1 MHTQYLVARVSRWGN
16 EAGILSHLYQTAT
29 AWREIWTQRPALY
42 PHSLLRYA
50 KHGRYQLQ
58 PPREGEKAST
68 QSHIKNLL
76 NPVWP
81 QAPLAQ
87 SSTHF
92 TNQPHP
98 LMVCVLYLYDND
110 SGEIL
115 KTHPFILLTNLE
127 ERRGRAS
134 GLPAAIYSFYYGPWT
149 LQKLRPG
156 ALHARRRVQR
166 GGVS

>member
-1 MHTQYLVARVSRWGN
+1 MGQRSRRPLPPVPN
-16 EAGILSHLYQTAT
+16 SCCLTRDLDTAPRSLS
-29 AWREIWTQRPALY
+29 
-42 PHSLLRYA
+42 SLLASRCQTRTVSAAAAARRRESQYSIA
-50 KHGRYQLQ
+50 YQKSSESLCDPKH
-58 PPREGEKAST
+58 
-68 QSHIKNLL
+68 
-76 NPVWP
+76 
-81 QAPLAQ
+81 APISQ

-98 LMVCVLYLYDND
+98 LMVCILYLYDND

-115 KTHPFILLTNLE
+115 KTHPFSLLTNLEFE

-134 GLPAAIYSFYYGPWT
+134 GLPAAIYSFYYGPRT